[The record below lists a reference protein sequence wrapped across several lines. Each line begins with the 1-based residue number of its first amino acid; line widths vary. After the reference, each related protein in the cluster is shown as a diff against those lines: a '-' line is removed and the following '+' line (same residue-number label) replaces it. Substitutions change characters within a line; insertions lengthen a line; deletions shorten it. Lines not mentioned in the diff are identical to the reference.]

1 MFKKS
6 LIGVLA
12 VAMLAGCAKYQM
24 VPYEEVQET
33 NYVRVK
39 LQNGHK
45 VEGSVTRTEPHQLTL
60 RKADAGAAYLPKAEI
75 VAINRKPPVYDDFK
89 KGISEEEIAQI
100 QTNKNTLIY
109 GIGGGAISLGTSF
122 FIGSMASKN
131 MDENGGAVLYGT
143 TAVGGGLGTYFFIR
157 AGQEKDRKVA
167 IEAIRHQRV
176 SAEYKRRGMEEPQT
190 DASKQRELEAE
201 KKRQQDL
208 RKERERLLKELEEKN
223 K

>member
-6 LIGVLA
+6 LIGMLMLVF
-12 VAMLAGCAKYQM
+12 LAGCAKYQM
-24 VPYEEVQET
+24 VPYEEVRES
-33 NYVRVK
+33 NFVRVK

-60 RKADAGAAYLPKAEI
+60 QKADNSASYLPKAEI
-75 VAINRKPPVYDDFK
+75 VGIDRKPPVYDDFK
-89 KGISEEEIAQI
+89 KGISEPEIAAI
-100 QTNKNTLIY
+100 QTNKNALIY
-109 GIGGGAISLGTSF
+109 GIGGGVLSVGASF
-122 FIGSMASKN
+122 FVGSMVSKN

-143 TAVGGGLGTYFFIR
+143 TALGGGLGTYLFIQ
-157 AGQEKDRKVA
+157 AGHTKDRQVA
-167 IEAIRHQRV
+167 VETIRHQRV

-190 DASKQRELEAE
+190 DEAKQKQIEAE

-208 RKERERLLKELEEKN
+208 RKERERLLKELEK